1 MSREA
6 KWTWKPDTPASV
18 PFGARISAG
27 KSGNVATSLP
37 ASAEVLVSWLP
48 ASCMPSPESPAKRT
62 TTESS
67 SSIGFVA
74 GWRTR
79 SFIEFRDLGD
89 AAIEWMPSRR
99 IISPHGPATA

>member
-37 ASAEVLVSWLP
+37 ASAEVPVSWLP

-67 SSIGFVA
+67 SSIGLVA
-74 GWRTR
+74 GWRTL
-79 SFIEFRDLGD
+79 SFIEPGSGVV
-89 AAIEWMPSRR
+89 AAIEPTPNR
-99 IISPHGPATA
+99 